1 LAKLLKEGAK
11 APLPELP
18 DETGTKL
25 SLKSLVKKKP
35 LILYFYPR
43 DLTPGCTIEAC
54 DFRDNMSRLKKKA
67 NVVGVSFDTSE
78 KHGKFIGKHRLNF
91 PLIADVDKSLGKAYG
106 VFQKKKFMG
115 REFMGIVRSTFL
127 IDKTGKIKKVW
138 SPVKVKGHVDEVL
151 ASL

>member
-1 LAKLLKEGAK
+1 MPKVLKEGAK
-11 APLPELP
+11 APLPDLP
-18 DETGTKL
+18 DETGEML

-35 LILYFYPR
+35 LVLYFYPR
-43 DLTPGCTIEAC
+43 DLTPGCTKEAC
-54 DFRDNMSRLKKKA
+54 DFRDNMNRLKKKA
-67 NVVGVSFDTSE
+67 NIVGVSFDTSE
-78 KHGKFIGKHRLNF
+78 KHQKFIGKHKLNF
-91 PLIADVDKSLGKAYG
+91 PLLADVNKALGKAYG
-106 VFQKKKFMG
+106 VFQTKKFLG